1 MKKLFFLLLACCG
14 LAASPATA
22 QTKNPKSAQ
31 VQIKTSAVCGMCKA
45 TLEKAMA
52 YEKGVQTSE
61 LDVASQMLTILFRPD
76 KTSVEKLRLAVSR
89 TGYDADSVEADPRA
103 YQRLDECCK
112 KDAGVH
118 LD

>member
-1 MKKLFFLLLACCG
+1 MKKLIFLLLACFG
-14 LAASPATA
+14 LTRAASA
-22 QTKNPKSAQ
+22 QQVPQKVAQ
-31 VQIKTSAVCGMCKA
+31 VQIHTSAVCGMCKE

-61 LDVASQMLTILFRPD
+61 LDVASQMLTIVYRPD
-76 KTSVEKLRLAVSR
+76 KTSVEKLRIAVAR
-89 TGYDADSVEADPRA
+89 TGYDADSVKADPRA

-112 KDAGVH
+112 KEAGVH